1 MIPHIS
7 TLHYMSCSYMV
18 LQHAAS
24 ICKHCLLLILPCQM
38 MSNRMDLVAA
48 WKESKIWN
56 PHATPCDSNRQFYDG
71 WSFCMRHETM
81 SGVFLPQNDG
91 LASRALWGRCEMRC
105 ENRRCQEHCFC
116 IQCIPCPMWST
127 LKHWSNLI
135 KTSKLST
142 AMAKRCQ
149 QKRCSVA
156 SLRTISSLTKHFQI
170 PVRFSQKSFQPNLST
185 VVRWTAVTTVT
196 AMATRKAKELAP
208 AGAYSYSETNLDA
221 KMWNLVNIWHGAGSR
236 DTVKGCSTPLP
247 GWSRKGGIECCSYI
261 VLWSLRRK
269 LSICS

>member
-1 MIPHIS
+1 M
-7 TLHYMSCSYMV
+7 
-18 LQHAAS
+18 LQASAS
-24 ICKHCLLLILPCQM
+24 IVCCSFFLVKWWAIEWTWWQLEKNQRSEIHMQLRVTPTPVLWRLKLLHASWNDVRRVSPPKWWPRFASALRTL
-38 MSNRMDLVAA
+38 RDALR
-48 WKESKIWN
+48 ES
-56 PHATPCDSNRQFYDG
+56 P
-71 WSFCMRHETM
+71 
-81 SGVFLPQNDG
+81 V
-91 LASRALWGRCEMRC
+91 SRALFL
-105 ENRRCQEHCFC
+105 H
-116 IQCIPCPMWST
+116 PMHS
-127 LKHWSNLI
+127 LSYVKHIEALI
-135 KTSKLST
+135 KSDQNIKTKHCH
-142 AMAKRCQ
+142 AKRCQ